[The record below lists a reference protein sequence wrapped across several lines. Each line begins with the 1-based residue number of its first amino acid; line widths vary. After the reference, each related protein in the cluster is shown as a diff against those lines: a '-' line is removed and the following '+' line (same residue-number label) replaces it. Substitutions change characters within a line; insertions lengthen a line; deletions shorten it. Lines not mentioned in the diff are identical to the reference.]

1 MALLKVVGMDPSS
14 RNWGIAAGM
23 LDTATGK
30 LVIKTLRVTQPILP
44 EGKQVRQNS
53 SDLAVAHQLY
63 EGTLPFLKADLIF
76 AEIPQGSQSAR
87 ASLCSGICIGALG
100 AVRHTQAFFEVT
112 PDEVKRFTVG
122 KRNATKKE
130 MIAWA
135 VAKHPEAPWP
145 RKSNGE
151 VKLGDAEHMADAV
164 AAIYAG
170 LQSQPYKQLASMR
183 NQGATA

>member
-1 MALLKVVGMDPSS
+1 MAILKVCGFDPSS
-14 RNWGIAAGM
+14 RNWGIAAGV
-23 LDTATGK
+23 LDTVTG
-30 LVIKTLRVTQPILP
+30 LVTIKSLRVTQPILP
-44 EGKQVRQNS
+44 EGKQTRQNS
-53 SDLAVAHQLY
+53 SDLAVAHQLN
-63 EGTLPFLKADLIF
+63 EGVLPFLKANLIF

-87 ASLCSGICIGALG
+87 ASLCSGICIGVLG
-100 AVRHTQAFFEVT
+100 SLRSSTTFFEVT

-122 KRNATKKE
+122 KKTATKKE

-151 VKLGDAEHMADAV
+151 VKVGDAEHMADAV

-170 LQSQPYKQLASMR
+170 LQSQPYKQLA
-183 NQGATA
+183 QLGVTP

>member
-1 MALLKVVGMDPSS
+1 MAKLTVVGMDPSS
-14 RNWGIAAGM
+14 RNWGIAAGT
-23 LDTATGK
+23 LDTDTGT
-30 LVIKTLRVTQPILP
+30 VTIKTLRVTQPILP

-53 SDLAVAHQLY
+53 SDLALAHQLN
-63 EGTLPFLKADLIF
+63 EGVLPFLKANLIF

-87 ASLCSGICIGALG
+87 ASLCSGICIGVLG
-100 AVRHTQAFFEVT
+100 SIRSAATFFEVT
-112 PDEVKRFTVG
+112 PDEVKRFSVG
-122 KRNATKKE
+122 KKTATKKE

-151 VKLGDAEHMADAV
+151 VKLGDAEHMTDAV

-170 LQSQPYKQLASMR
+170 LQSEPYKQL
-183 NQGATA
+183 TAMKGIPQ

>member
-1 MALLKVVGMDPSS
+1 MAVLKVVGMDPSS
-14 RNWGIAAGM
+14 RNWGIAAGT
-23 LDTATGK
+23 LDTASGAIT
-30 LVIKTLRVTQPILP
+30 IKTLRVTQPILP

-53 SDLAVAHQLY
+53 SDLALAHQLN
-63 EGTLPFLKADLIF
+63 EGVLPFLKANLIF

-87 ASLCSGICIGALG
+87 ASLCSGICIGVLG
-100 AVRHTQAFFEVT
+100 ATRSVASFFEVT
-112 PDEVKRFTVG
+112 PDEVKRFSVG
-122 KRNATKKE
+122 KKTATKKE

-170 LQSQPYKQLASMR
+170 LQSEPYKQLVKA
-183 NQGATA
+183 GVTPV